1 MFINIVVLIVLFICN
16 YPLLFPNNT
25 IHGGG
30 GSTYFDSIF
39 LRCRYVYIH
48 KAIKLYFY
56 QYLVKRKILD
66 NYLYK
71 ALELV
76 ASVFIFKVLY
86 KEYWI
91 RYVIDQTISTLLIET
106 YLFWCSK
113 YYLKFNEYI
122 LYLLIMF
129 PYSCIC

>member
-16 YPLLFPNNT
+16 YPFFFPKKLV
-25 IHGGG
+25 HGG
-30 GSTYFDSIF
+30 GSTYFDRFYI
-39 LRCRYVYIH
+39 RCRFLYIH

-56 QYLVKRKILD
+56 QYLVKKKILD
-66 NYLYK
+66 NNLYK
-71 ALELV
+71 ALEL
-76 ASVFIFKVLY
+76 AISILIFKVLC
-86 KEYWI
+86 KEYWV
-91 RYVIDQTISTLLIET
+91 RFVIDQTISTLLIET

-113 YYLKFNEYI
+113 YYLKFNEYH